1 MKTNYEAVFDLIY
14 DGIYDVTGIKVT
26 SRDMSKPLG
35 SIGLDG
41 LDVVEL
47 IMYIEENLDIDLQ
60 HINDFDD
67 FDAISN
73 LNIQEF
79 ANLIVKYKYYVH
91 PIECYVDVHMVVE
104 SREDKVIR
112 LHKTGLSQNEIS
124 RQSGVPRSTVG
135 DIVRRYKG
143 IQKPKKV
150 DVKTVDVVEEKKS
163 EVSWNAGFNFINCYI
178 DGEVVTADR
187 KHPAFDEAFKI
198 LMETNDVIR
207 AASMLSIKKAIET
220 YVKGDIKIIGN
231 TLTYK
236 DVVLDTNMTRRVVE
250 MWKSGE
256 NIDTMIN
263 FLIRLVKNPRR
274 EAVYELFDFLKHND
288 IKITEDGY
296 FLAYKRIRDDYT
308 DIWTGTFDNSIG
320 ASPRMEPFEV
330 DADRKNECS
339 RGLHVASAGYIPY
352 YSRRENDRV
361 IMVKVDPANVV
372 AIPEG
377 YDHAKLRTWTY
388 DVIKEVTYEFKN
400 GSFKNESMGFTY

>member
-26 SRDMSKPLG
+26 SRDMSKTLG
-35 SIGLDG
+35 WIGLDG

-47 IMYIEENLDIDLQ
+47 IMYIEESLDTDFQ

-67 FDAISN
+67 YDAISN
-73 LNIQEF
+73 LNIREF

-91 PIECYVDVHMVVE
+91 PLERYVDEHQVVE

-150 DVKTVDVVEEKKS
+150 DVKNVDVVEEKKS

-178 DGEVVTADR
+178 DGEVITADR

-198 LMETNDVIR
+198 LIETNDVIR

-256 NIDTMIN
+256 NIDSMIN

-339 RGLHVASAGYIPY
+339 CGLHVASAGYIPY

-400 GSFKNESMGFTY
+400 GAFKNESIGFTY

>member
-1 MKTNYEAVFDLIY
+1 MKTNYEKIFDLIY
-14 DGIYDVTGIKVT
+14 DGIYDVTGIKVS
-26 SRDMSKPLG
+26 SRDMSKSLG

-47 IMYIEENLDIDLQ
+47 IMYIEESLDIDFQ
-60 HINDFDD
+60 YIDYFDD
-67 FDAISN
+67 YDAISN
-73 LNIQEF
+73 LNIQQL
-79 ANLIVKYKYYVH
+79 ANLVVKYYDTQPVEH
-91 PIECYVDVHMVVE
+91 VDIKFVVETE

-124 RQSGVPRSTVG
+124 RQIAVPRSTVG

-150 DVKTVDVVEEKKS
+150 HVKTVDVVEEKKS

-178 DGEVVTADR
+178 DGEVITADR

-198 LMETNDVIR
+198 LIETNDVIR

-220 YVKGDIKIIGN
+220 YVKGDIKIVGN

-250 MWKSGE
+250 MWKTGE
-256 NIDTMIN
+256 DIDAMIN
-263 FLIRLVKNPRR
+263 FLTRLVKNPRR

-288 IKITEDGY
+288 IKITEDGF

-339 RGLHVASAGYIPY
+339 CGLHVASAGYIPY

-400 GSFKNESMGFTY
+400 GSFKNQSIGFTY

>member
-1 MKTNYEAVFDLIY
+1 M
-14 DGIYDVTGIKVT
+14 
-26 SRDMSKPLG
+26 
-35 SIGLDG
+35 
-41 LDVVEL
+41 
-47 IMYIEENLDIDLQ
+47 
-60 HINDFDD
+60 
-67 FDAISN
+67 
-73 LNIQEF
+73 
-79 ANLIVKYKYYVH
+79 
-91 PIECYVDVHMVVE
+91 E

-124 RQSGVPRSTVG
+124 RQIGVPRSTVG

-178 DGEVVTADR
+178 DGEVITADR

-198 LMETNDVIR
+198 LIETNDVIR

-250 MWKSGE
+250 MWKNSE
-256 NIDTMIN
+256 DITTMIN

-296 FLAYKRIRDDYT
+296 FLAYKRISDDYT

-330 DADRKNECS
+330 DADRNNECS
-339 RGLHVASAGYIPY
+339 YGLHVASAGYIPH
-352 YSRRENDRV
+352 YSCRENDRV

-400 GSFKNESMGFTY
+400 SEGFDRY